1 MQGMHRAPLLPAARC
16 VARPGTAHSLATPAP
31 RIGPLEWTDVLR
43 LTTGAARGKEPIM
56 CPVPGDD
63 ATPSVVPQP
72 RPSHHSGPGY
82 VANPK
87 APDFEPGEPL
97 RGAAARWL
105 NLVPAEHRRDGRES
119 AEDAL
124 ETLRE
129 HMRSGPDHPL
139 RALWV
144 AHRHLEDPVPAVR
157 IAALVLAS
165 EALWWLGR
173 FEDARLAAQAAA
185 DADPSSAQA
194 LWRLA
199 VALYRQGRFE
209 EAGER
214 LDVLLELA
222 GRFAPAWALR
232 GQVGVWLD
240 AGNPKAGRA
249 DFAAAAKLPSGS
261 GIWVVPYRMA
271 GGEFKAAVDA
281 QIRVHDAETGGS
293 SGEPVDVALL
303 PEVSR
308 VERGVD
314 PDSRWHLEGPSTGG
328 GDSDSQF
335 GGLGGDFAAGARSRV
350 SFGQRFVL
358 YQRNIENLCRDKA
371 ALREE
376 IRKSVAEL
384 FDAALQSRAA
394 IAITGAPEQH
404 AEGATVPGDDDR

>member
-1 MQGMHRAPLLPAARC
+1 M
-16 VARPGTAHSLATPAP
+16 
-31 RIGPLEWTDVLR
+31 
-43 LTTGAARGKEPIM
+43 
-56 CPVPGDD
+56 
-63 ATPSVVPQP
+63 

-105 NLVPAEHRRDGRES
+105 NLVPAEHRHDSRES
-119 AEDAL
+119 AADAL

-129 HMRSGPDHPL
+129 HMRSCSDHPL
-139 RALWV
+139 RSLWV
-144 AHRHLEDPVPAVR
+144 AHRHLGDPVPAVR

-185 DADPSSAQA
+185 DAAPASAQA

-214 LDVLLELA
+214 LDVLLNLA

-232 GQVGVWLD
+232 GQVRVWLD
-240 AGNPKAGRA
+240 ARNPEAGRA
-249 DFAAAAKLPSGS
+249 DFAAAAELPSGS

-271 GGEFKAAVDA
+271 GGEFKATVDA
-281 QIRVHDAETGGS
+281 QVRVHDAETGGS

-303 PEVSR
+303 PDKRR
-308 VERGVD
+308 VERGAD
-314 PDSRWHLEGPSTGG
+314 PDSRWHLEGPSPGG
-328 GDSDSQF
+328 GDSDTQF

-350 SFGQRFVL
+350 PFGERFVL
-358 YQRNIENLCRDKA
+358 YQRNIENLCRDKG
-371 ALREE
+371 ALRDE

-384 FDAALQSRAA
+384 FDAALQSRSA
-394 IAITGAPEQH
+394 IAVTGAPEQH
-404 AEGATVPGDDDR
+404 AEGASAPDELADQ